1 MGWGVKYCSTDTRG
15 GWNTDTSMNFHTDAH
30 TGMEFNTDTDTAT
43 DTMI

>member
-1 MGWGVKYCSTDTRG
+1 MGSQVVFHRYQG

-30 TGMEFNTDTDTAT
+30 TGMEFNTDTDT